1 MKHNSWLG
9 GSCTCGSNVRRADD
23 GDVQQL
29 AKTRADILRAF
40 LRAHCVSDSRS
51 SYSVT
56 MQRTRKRGAIFHAVY
71 FKFECFLPLPAAST
85 INPDACLVPFG
96 ATIRYPTFVYL
107 LPSFFDQTITTI
119 HPLDVSSACF
129 EHTSG

>member
-23 GDVQQL
+23 GENSGRHSARVSSSAL
-29 AKTRADILRAF
+29 CLERAILLLGDHATNG
-40 LRAHCVSDSRS
+40 S
-51 SYSVT
+51 
-56 MQRTRKRGAIFHAVY
+56 RKRGAIFHAVY